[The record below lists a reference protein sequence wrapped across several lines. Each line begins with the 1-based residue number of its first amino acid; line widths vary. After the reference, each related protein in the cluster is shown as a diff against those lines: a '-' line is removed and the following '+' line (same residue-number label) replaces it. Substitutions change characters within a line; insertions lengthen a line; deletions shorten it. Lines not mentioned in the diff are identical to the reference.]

1 MFKSVQISWKL
12 QQIMSLSS
20 FFAQKKAYFSNEPCK
35 QQFNEQDINTFLGTI
50 KAVVLSIFD
59 LPMKTVPNKANAEC
73 TVSSSTTQNLEL
85 IA

>member
-12 QQIMSLSS
+12 QQIMSLIS
-20 FFAQKKAYFSNEPCK
+20 FLHKKAYFSNEPCK

>member
-1 MFKSVQISWKL
+1 
-12 QQIMSLSS
+12 MSLSS